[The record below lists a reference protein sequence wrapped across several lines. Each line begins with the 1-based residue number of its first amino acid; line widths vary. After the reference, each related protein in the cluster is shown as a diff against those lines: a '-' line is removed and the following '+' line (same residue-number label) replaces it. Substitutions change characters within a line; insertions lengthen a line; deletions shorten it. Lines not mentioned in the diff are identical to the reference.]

1 MLDIL
6 FKNEI
11 PSLSTPNAK
20 AFEIKG
26 KSNLFCL
33 ICNKSYMPRY
43 SILKNL
49 KNFKGNLLL
58 TPIDMIS
65 VNVPY
70 DISNSKKVGF
80 IFKKPGIEKLNL
92 NTPISFKDIK
102 SIIIPSFI
110 ATISELESLG
120 IPHRAIRTDNL
131 FFSPKNKK
139 FIFGECI
146 SAPPGMNNPA
156 VFEEVDR
163 QLCNPFLRGAGN
175 TLSDCYSF
183 GVVLVSMLNGGV
195 PHLNTNYF
203 ELANMKSEKGSF
215 VTLMMFNALSNYA
228 GKEVL
233 QGLLHDDPKI
243 RWGINDVKEWMQGFS
258 KIKNFVHKS
267 NKTTPLKIFNQKIVS
282 VKQFII
288 FVIKNWKKCEN
299 ELEVKKIKD
308 WINKNFSDKIFSEK
322 INILFHTAGHMITSK
337 NGLNGFMISAICCY
351 INSAGPVIWNSLV
364 FMPDAINYLII
375 YCLFESNFQKELKEI
390 ALIKLLSYLTN
401 NVFNIKNLKNTVEIF
416 EQELIS
422 NVSGIEYCLYEFNE
436 SLPCMSPLLKNSIVF
451 KPENLLA
458 ALEENS
464 EFLTRLELID
474 SHIVTFVYKILK
486 NDKNFSMYGIH
497 NISTDINQ
505 QLKILIS
512 IEDIASTKQHPN
524 LTTKIL
530 DICSDFIDEYK
541 NKNTRKE
548 LKDMLN
554 AQSTKKLTFKAIYNL
569 INNIALLNKDKKD
582 FQNAKKKYKILDQ
595 QIKKIEL
602 YYLKNNLVSKYIA
615 DKVAVFVC
623 SLLASM
629 LIFFIIKNQ
638 LFNILL

>member
-1 MLDIL
+1 MLDII
-6 FKNEI
+6 FDKEI
-11 PSLSTPNAK
+11 TSLSTPNAK

-26 KSNLFCL
+26 KSNYFCL

-49 KNFKGNLLL
+49 QNFKGNLLL
-58 TPIDMIS
+58 TPIDMVS

-70 DISNSKKVGF
+70 DNDNSKKVGF
-80 IFKKPGIEKLNL
+80 IFKKPNIGKLAL
-92 NTPISFKDIK
+92 NNQISFKDIK
-102 SIIIPSFI
+102 SIVIPSFI
-110 ATISELESLG
+110 ATMSELEALG
-120 IPHRAIRTDNL
+120 ISHRAIRTDNV
-131 FFSPKNKK
+131 FFSLEDKK

-163 QLCNPFLRGAGN
+163 QLCNPFLRGNGN
-175 TLSDCYSF
+175 TASDCYSF
-183 GVVLVSMLNGGV
+183 GVLLVAMLNGSV
-195 PHLNTNYF
+195 PHINTSYF
-203 ELANMKSEKGSF
+203 DLANMKSEKGSF

-228 GKEVL
+228 GKEIL

-243 RWGINDVKEWMQGFS
+243 RWGIDDVREWLQGFS
-258 KIKNFVHKS
+258 KIKNFVHRS

-288 FVIKNWKKCEN
+288 FVIKNWKKCE
-299 ELEVKKIKD
+299 EGIEVKKIKD
-308 WINKNFSDKIFSEK
+308 WVNKNFSDKIFSEK
-322 INILFHTAGHMITSK
+322 INLLFHTAGHLVTSK
-337 NGLNGFMISAICCY
+337 NGLNGFMLSSICCY
-351 INSAGPVIWNSLV
+351 INAGGPIIWNNLV

-375 YCLFESNFQKELKEI
+375 YCLFEVNFQKDLKEI
-390 ALIKLLSYLTN
+390 ARIKLLSYLTN
-401 NVFNIKNLKNTVEIF
+401 NVFDIKNLKNTVEIF

-422 NVSGIEYCLYEFNE
+422 NVSGLEYCLYEFNE
-436 SLPCMSPLLKNSIVF
+436 SLPCMSPLLRNSVVF
-451 KPENLLA
+451 NPENLLA

-464 EFLTRLELID
+464 EFLNRLELID
-474 SHIVTFVYKILK
+474 SHIVTFVYKVLK
-486 NDKNFSMYGIH
+486 NDKTFSTYGIN

-512 IEDIASTKQHPN
+512 IEEISKIKTHPN
-524 LTTKIL
+524 LTMKIL

-548 LKDMLN
+548 LKAMLD
-554 AQSTKKLTFKAIYNL
+554 APSTKKLTFKAIYDL
-569 INNIALLNKDKKD
+569 INNISLLNKDRKD
-582 FQNAKKKYKILDQ
+582 FQNAKKKYKMLDQ

-602 YYLKNNLVSKYIA
+602 YYLKNNLVSRYFA

-623 SLLASM
+623 SFLASM
-629 LIFFIIKNQ
+629 IIFFIIKNQ
-638 LFNILL
+638 LFNVLL